1 MLKKLAYLSPLA
13 LLMFQ
18 GCTSLMDGHLVAVD
32 SYAPKPIPAGTYYL
46 SSKGPEAGLQKQTF
60 ENSLQNMLASKGYT
74 RTFVNKGANYNIVYD
89 YTVTGPFTTEESF
102 PAPVNEWWG
111 VEQTYGGVHNGMF
124 EEAWY
129 SDDTQY
135 VNYFVK
141 ALSLSAYANNIPL
154 WRVKGH
160 VQAET
165 PNLNQDYQYLISGIS
180 DYIDQSSG
188 KVVYVNIVKNS
199 KTGDYTATKW

>member
-13 LLMFQ
+13 LLIFQ

-32 SYAPKPIPAGTYYL
+32 SHATKTVQAGTYYL
-46 SSKGPEAGLQKQTF
+46 SSKGTEAGLQKQTF

-74 RTFVNKGANYNIVYD
+74 RTFVNKGAQYNIVYD
-89 YTVTGPFTTEESF
+89 YTVTGPFTTEEKFSV
-102 PAPVNEWWG
+102 PE
-111 VEQTYGGVHNGMF
+111 TYGGYHSGLF
-124 EEAWY
+124 EETWY
-129 SDDTQY
+129 TNIHY

-141 ALSLSAYANNIPL
+141 ALSLSAYANNVSL

-165 PNLNQDYQYLISGIS
+165 PDLNQDYQYLISGIS
-180 DYIDQSSG
+180 NYIDQSSG
-188 KVVYVNIVKNS
+188 KVVYVNVVKNS

>member
-1 MLKKLAYLSPLA
+1 MFKKLAYISPLA

-18 GCTSLMDGHLVAVD
+18 GCTSLIDGHLVAVD
-32 SYAPKPIPAGTYYL
+32 SFAPKPIPTGTYYL

-60 ENSLQNMLASKGYT
+60 ENSLQEMLASKGYT
-74 RTFVNKGANYNIVYD
+74 RTFVNKGARYNIVYD
-89 YTVTGPFTTEESF
+89 YTVTGPYTSEESF
-102 PAPVNEWWG
+102 PAAVNTWWG

-129 SDDTQY
+129 STNTQY

-141 ALSLSAYANNIPL
+141 SLSLSAYVGDINL
-154 WRVKGH
+154 WSVKGH

-165 PNLNQDYQYLISGIS
+165 PNINEDYQYLISGIS
-180 DYIDQSSG
+180 DYVGQNSG
-188 KVVYVNIVKNS
+188 KVVYVNVVKNS

>member
-1 MLKKLAYLSPLA
+1 MFKKLAYISPLA
-13 LLMFQ
+13 ILMFQ
-18 GCTSLMDGHLVAVD
+18 GCTSLIDGHLVAVD
-32 SYAPKPIPAGTYYL
+32 SFAPKPIPTGTYYL

-60 ENSLQNMLASKGYT
+60 ENSLQEMLASKGYT
-74 RTFVNKGANYNIVYD
+74 RTFVNKGARYNIVYD
-89 YTVTGPFTTEESF
+89 YTVTGPYTSEESF
-102 PAPVNEWWG
+102 PAAVNTWWG

-129 SDDTQY
+129 STNTQY

-141 ALSLSAYANNIPL
+141 SLSLSAYVGDINL
-154 WRVKGH
+154 WSVKGH

-165 PNLNQDYQYLISGIS
+165 PNINEDYQYLISGIS
-180 DYIDQSSG
+180 DYVGQNSG
-188 KVVYVNIVKNS
+188 KVVYVNVVKNS

>member
-1 MLKKLAYLSPLA
+1 
-13 LLMFQ
+13 
-18 GCTSLMDGHLVAVD
+18 
-32 SYAPKPIPAGTYYL
+32 
-46 SSKGPEAGLQKQTF
+46 
-60 ENSLQNMLASKGYT
+60 MLASKGYT
-74 RTFVNKGANYNIVYD
+74 RTFVNKEANYNIIYD
-89 YTVTGPFTTEESF
+89 YSVAGPFTTEESF

-129 SDDTQY
+129 SDNTQY
-135 VNYFVK
+135 VNYYVK
-141 ALSLSAYANNIPL
+141 ALSLSAYVNTTPI

-165 PNLNQDYQYLISGIS
+165 PNLNQDYEYLISGIS
-180 DYIDQSSG
+180 NYIDQSSG
-188 KVVYVNIVKNS
+188 KVIYINVVKNS